1 LVFAVIEE
9 EVPLQACNMA
19 SSIRKVSEDVKLR
32 PFLSTHFDSQ
42 TYIKTVIKE
51 GRSEECFN
59 NVATCIE
66 EVNEEIKAYISQNK
80 DVLMSGM
87 QDVALLSERYSLLYS
102 TSQKL
107 QRNVDRLKKEV
118 FPRHNKINLN
128 LIRSVVYSFN
138 SEL

>member
-1 LVFAVIEE
+1 MSNSV
-9 EVPLQACNMA
+9 
-19 SSIRKVSEDVKLR
+19 RKVSEDAKLR
-32 PFLSTHFDSQ
+32 PFVSSHFDSQ

-66 EVNEEIKAYISQNK
+66 EVNEEIKGYISQNK

-107 QRNVDRLKKEV
+107 QRNVDRLKKEA
-118 FPRHNKINLN
+118 LESYD
-128 LIRSVVYSFN
+128 LIKLRTM
-138 SEL
+138 ELERIHTTRLGLELGLG

>member
-1 LVFAVIEE
+1 
-9 EVPLQACNMA
+9 MA

-118 FPRHNKINLN
+118 FAQHNKIHLN
-128 LIRSVVYSFN
+128 LICPVVCPSN
-138 SEL
+138 GEL

>member
-1 LVFAVIEE
+1 
-9 EVPLQACNMA
+9 MA
-19 SSIRKVSEDVKLR
+19 NSIRKVSEDVKLR
-32 PFLSTHFDSQ
+32 PFLSSHFDSQ

-66 EVNEEIKAYISQNK
+66 EVNEEIKGYISQNK

-87 QDVALLSERYSLLYS
+87 QDVALLSERYSLLYA

-107 QRNVDRLKKEV
+107 HRNVDRTKKEV
-118 FPRHNKINLN
+118 SPLPFNLPFN
-128 LIRSVVYSFN
+128 LPFAIF
-138 SEL
+138 L